1 MIPAVISHHIFL
13 FPLTL
18 GETPAVESHVG
29 RYAGRLRGKRGV
41 GETAS
46 LLDAQIMG
54 IFVRDGETRLCH
66 TCLQGRFGD
75 EGDEGGK
82 KGLFGTVE

>member
-1 MIPAVISHHIFL
+1 MIPAVISHHVLL

-18 GETPAVESHVG
+18 RETPAVESHVG

-46 LLDAQIMG
+46 LIDAQIMG
-54 IFVRDGETRLCH
+54 VFVRDGETRLRH
-66 TCLQGRFGD
+66 TGFQGRFGD